1 VTAPNKQQT
10 IQLAVPTPT
19 GTLNLE
25 FEFGSSIVIVGAN
38 GSGKTRLGVYIE
50 ESLAARDIVHR
61 IATQKTLA
69 MEEFS

>member
-61 IATQKTLA
+61 IAAQKTLA